1 MRDDVLPDLLKE
13 VEENFTSEYGKSE
26 EIRRAFDVLRAKK
39 ATYKNANDF
48 AIEVGEV
55 LSRALTGVVRAD
67 RLPDGKMYYNIA
79 KRLLTPVLQRNY
91 KLVADY
97 SRNVQEHL
105 NDVAKISL
113 VAQPADLN
121 QDRING
127 FIERFSKEEDFN
139 NVSWLLGE
147 PIVNFTQSVVDDS
160 ISKNVDLHAKSGL
173 RPKIIRETDKKP
185 CRWCVS
191 LAGVYDYPRVPKDV
205 YRRHQNCRCMVDYD
219 PKNGK
224 VQNVW
229 TKKERVVS
237 SDAIEKRKAFLVPQ
251 KYKIADK
258 TAENRLLARSEK
270 IWEKKLLGTE
280 QNAIREYSNTKFM
293 TINGY
298 LGNRLS
304 DEERKA
310 TTFYRIPQLV
320 NDLDKVLS
328 KNTLGEDLI
337 LHRAVSE
344 KEFQDWLKGDLLK
357 TYKSSSISDE
367 IYNALGDGHKITIYA
382 PKKTK
387 GFYIGDY
394 SSHPSEKEFLI
405 NRGQKYN
412 ILSHKDGVMEVE
424 IIA

>member
-55 LSRALTGVVRAD
+55 LSRVLLGSVRAD

-79 KRLLTPVLQRNY
+79 KRLLEPVLRRNY
-91 KLVADY
+91 ELVADY

-105 NDVAKISL
+105 NALAKISL

-173 RPKIIRETDKKP
+173 RPKIIRKTDKKP

-229 TKKERVVS
+229 TKKERVKRGEALNQNLQRVANIYDNNRK
-237 SDAIEKRKAFLVPQ
+237 SDSREYQKIVAVLGRENAPISLSKFQELKYNDGEGYEGLKDRVYIKEKLNSGEWLDKINPEKQARHIQSTAGNNKSYFYDGVDVNSLYK
-251 KYKIADK
+251 KYKM
-258 TAENRLLARSEK
+258 TGK
-270 IWEKKLLGTE
+270 ILTTRNGRTHKELIDLPKKLDYGIDIFSG
-280 QNAIREYSNTKFM
+280 QK
-293 TINGY
+293 INGFTIHY
-298 LGNRLS
+298 SKSGS
-304 DEERKA
+304 HI
-310 TTFYRIPQLV
+310 IP
-320 NDLDKVLS
+320 
-328 KNTLGEDLI
+328 TY
-337 LHRAVSE
+337 H
-344 KEFQDWLKGDLLK
+344 KE
-357 TYKSSSISDE
+357 
-367 IYNALGDGHKITIYA
+367 N
-382 PKKTK
+382 
-387 GFYIGDY
+387 
-394 SSHPSEKEFLI
+394 
-405 NRGQKYN
+405 
-412 ILSHKDGVMEVE
+412 
-424 IIA
+424 